1 MTHPPYVV
9 LDKQRGETPLAA
21 LTRWRK
27 ENPDYAHLPATYA
40 GRLDPMATGKLLV
53 LLGETCKD
61 QERFHKLDKTY
72 EVTVALDMATD
83 TGDILG
89 MPSVTSTIT
98 SPTHTALREVLLSHT
113 GTHTV
118 PYPAFS
124 SKPVNGIPLF
134 QHTLQGTL
142 DSITIPTHSEHIY
155 TIHLLGTEKVSA
167 TALGRRILDDLSD
180 APRAPEPAKRLGD
193 DFRQDAIRAAWRES
207 FKALGA
213 RDFMLVRLK
222 VTCATGTYMRSLAE
236 RIGASFGT
244 RGMALTIHRT
254 RIGLYQKIFGFGF
267 WKKVY

>member
-1 MTHPPYVV
+1 MTHPHHVV
-9 LDKQRGETPLAA
+9 LDKRRGETPLAA

-27 ENPDYAHLPATYA
+27 ENPEHAHLSATYA

-53 LLGETCKD
+53 LLGEACKD

-72 EVTVALDMATD
+72 DITVVLDIATD
-83 TGDILG
+83 TGDVLG
-89 MPSVTSTIT
+89 IPTIAE
-98 SPTHTALREVLLSHT
+98 THTNPDSTAVLQKLSEHT
-113 GTHTV
+113 GTKTV

-142 DSITIPTHSEHIY
+142 DTITIPVHDEHIY
-155 TIHLLGTEKVSA
+155 AIRLLGTEKVSVA
-167 TALGRRILDDLSD
+167 TLGARILHDLSD

-254 RIGLYQKIFGFGF
+254 RVGLYQKIFGFGF